1 MPRSKVSLLLF
12 LAALLLIVP
21 ASAQALPRGFFGI
34 APQTGI
40 GSKDTAR
47 MRGGG
52 LETIRAPLQW
62 GSVQPKPRGGFDWSS
77 FDVVVATAAA
87 GRLEVLPFLCAPPR
101 WASGHTRLPIDSGR
115 QRRAWAELARAAVER
130 YGPRGTFW
138 EEHAPGSKDPLP
150 RLPIRAWQIWN
161 EENFFYFTRRASPT
175 RYAKLL
181 AISHRA
187 IHRADPR
194 ATVVIG
200 GLFGN
205 PKQTPPA
212 AMDAADFLD
221 RLYRV
226 RGAKADFDAVALH
239 PYAADA
245 AELRVL
251 VEGVRQVMLSHGD
264 RRGALYL
271 TEMGWGSQARSP
283 VSFEV
288 GLRGQAQEL
297 RAAYGYL
304 LGARNRLNL
313 KQVDWFSWK
322 DANLCS
328 FCDSVGLF
336 RQGQR
341 FKPKPALARS
351 RPGHPPLV
359 DRSDQLD
366 DLCRR
371 LLGRAGVERAGRGRT
386 RSRAGSPERPP
397 GPPRGRPGAGPCR
410 CRR

>member
-1 MPRSKVSLLLF
+1 MLGNKARF
-12 LAALLLIVP
+12 ALLLTVALLVLP
-21 ASAQALPRGFFGI
+21 ASAQALPPGFFGI

-40 GSKDTAR
+40 GPKDTAR

-52 LETIRAPLQW
+52 VETIRAPLHW
-62 GSVQPKPRGGFDWSS
+62 GGVQPRPNGGFNWTT
-77 FDVVVATAAA
+77 FDEVVATAAA
-87 GRLEVLPFLCAPPR
+87 GHLEVLPFLCSPPR
-101 WASGHTRLPIDSGR
+101 WASRPETRLPIDSGR
-115 QRRAWAELARAAVER
+115 QRRAWAEFATAAAER

-138 EEHAPGSKDPLP
+138 EEHAPGTKDPLP
-150 RLPIRAWQIWN
+150 RLPIHAWQIWN
-161 EENFFYFTRRASPT
+161 EENFLYFTRPASPT

-194 ATVVIG
+194 AEVVMG

-205 PKQTPPA
+205 PKQGPPV

-226 RGAKADFDAVALH
+226 RGVRADFDAVALH

-251 VEGVRQVMLSHGD
+251 VDGVRQVMLRHGD
-264 RRGALYL
+264 RRAGLYL
-271 TEMGWGSQARSP
+271 TEMGWGSQERSP

-297 RAAYGYL
+297 DAAYGYL

-322 DANLCS
+322 DASGLCS

-336 RQGQR
+336 RQGR
-341 FKPKPALARS
+341 AFRPKPAWHAFVR
-351 RPGHPPLV
+351 V
-359 DRSDQLD
+359 T
-366 DLCRR
+366 RR
-371 LLGRAGVERAGRGRT
+371 W
-386 RSRAGSPERPP
+386 
-397 GPPRGRPGAGPCR
+397 
-410 CRR
+410 